1 MSAAGPHPSR
11 FRLDRLRLGI
21 PGEDDLEV
29 REHLESCPRCTD
41 RVEHAEQA
49 RAALFVAH
57 PSSSSITG
65 SSRSDKDNVASQQP
79 TPRWFSPRRLA
90 APLGAL
96 AAAACALLALH
107 LFGPGMEERG
117 TDGLRPKGGSTLKL
131 AVKRGERSFILRDEL
146 LRAGDVLTLQVNTE
160 RPYLVA
166 VGVEASGKVSIYYT
180 DTEGKQSQRIRTGKT
195 VTVGRGIELD
205 NYEGAER
212 LVVLLSDEPLLIT
225 QVREVAAASFA
236 RLAEEQRESIEL
248 GELPLNAEQRSWLL
262 RRQR

>member
-1 MSAAGPHPSR
+1 
-11 FRLDRLRLGI
+11 
-21 PGEDDLEV
+21 
-29 REHLESCPRCTD
+29 
-41 RVEHAEQA
+41 
-49 RAALFVAH
+49 
-57 PSSSSITG
+57 
-65 SSRSDKDNVASQQP
+65 
-79 TPRWFSPRRLA
+79 
-90 APLGAL
+90 
-96 AAAACALLALH
+96 
-107 LFGPGMEERG
+107 MEERG